1 MASSVTTLLL
11 LLLLAAPA
19 RPHNPPQDRGPP
31 LLRRHH
37 HNLHLDLAQ
46 EREHLKSMIKAAAV
60 KYNTA
65 GWQSRLSL
73 GLDEVFDRYKTGG
86 IHKL

>member
-1 MASSVTTLLL
+1 MASSVTALL

-46 EREHLKSMIKAAAV
+46 EREHLKSMIKAAV
-60 KYNTA
+60 IKYNTA
-65 GWQSRLSL
+65 GWQSSQ
-73 GLDEVFDRYKTGG
+73 
-86 IHKL
+86 I